1 MASEHKPLDP
11 NKIKDSMR
19 VETITSSFS
28 LETRNSGIKTSS
40 FVSYTAK
47 CNEAEGWSMEEAR
60 MAEAILAERVTK
72 DLYADLGSR
81 RSVDLREIQVE
92 QNAVS
97 KNYGMLIENLQKKS
111 EVDTAA
117 LVETA
122 REVESER

>member
-1 MASEHKPLDP
+1 MTSTKPLDP
-11 NKIKDSMR
+11 NTIKDSMR

-28 LETRNSGIKTSS
+28 LETRNSGIKSSS
-40 FVSYTAK
+40 FVSYTVK
-47 CNEAEGWSMEEAR
+47 CGEDEGWSMEEAR

-111 EVDTAA
+111 EVNTDA
-117 LVETA
+117 LKETA
-122 REVESER
+122 MEVESGR